1 MQRKKDFKIN
11 LKDLKLKIEK
21 EIDKND
27 NKILVLVEKNILN
40 IIFDNLDYKKHF
52 RKNQIY
58 FNMSL
63 WVNIY
68 GKNKKKFKSDGEIIH
83 NFVKKLIDCKFVHK
97 NSKNYP
103 KNQNIFCINP
113 LSQSFLYSN
122 LDDYD
127 RIVDIRDS
135 LIKKLNEF
143 SLFNHKELNLE
154 FEIDLFIYFKLFSI
168 VKINNTSLQH
178 LKRENIIYAGDKVI
192 FVTKENT
199 IEGFTPIHTIIFDDT
214 TSRIIKQVFPKE
226 INIIFDASNFIFTKS
241 YNFYYLRMK
250 KFCEMHSI
258 NEKITNSIIELEY
271 QLNSTPLNLTLM
283 KSTKFPRLS
292 LFELE
297 KLYPNSV
304 NNNLLAI
311 EKANQEVYR
320 NFNQANKDISQEN
333 FDDEVDDELDLKT
346 ELKFKFDVYEKL
358 TEIVKVPDE
367 KKSITQYIIN
377 WRKFMLIQKN
387 EADRLEAIY
396 SYLNFL
402 FYKYEN
408 KEINQRTLK
417 NYLQISF
424 DYCFDILV
432 KSVSK
437 EEALKSIYEKL
448 KNSNLNPRVQNKY
461 LSRILFFFD
470 KQHEFKTKMI
480 NSVVNYNRSIVF
492 KDELRELVEKLLNE
506 DSKLYKGKILIYR
519 RSVFAIIAYY
529 SGLRKGELY
538 SRETRDF
545 FYIDGRNF
553 YINVNKNGIKKINS
567 YNQNITISLKN
578 SNAIRAF
585 EFKISDKKLF
595 KIVKDYYEL
604 LVDRKIAF
612 LFPDENNGI
621 ALKDKVMKIDK
632 INRINSILQD
642 ITKRYTVIHS
652 FRHSYVTNE
661 IKNLIQKKD
670 KRNEDIYDLI
680 ARVGHEDPETS
691 ISHYAHID
699 LIKIMKI

>member
-1 MQRKKDFKIN
+1 MPSKKDFKIN
-11 LKDLKLKIEK
+11 LENLKLKIEN

-27 NKILVLVEKNILN
+27 NKILVIVEKNILK

-52 RKNQIY
+52 RNNQVC

-63 WVNIY
+63 WVNLY
-68 GKNKKKFKSDGEIIH
+68 ARNKKKFKSDGEIIH

-113 LSQSFLYSN
+113 LSQSFLHSN
-122 LDDYD
+122 LNDYD
-127 RIVDIRDS
+127 RIIDIRDY
-135 LIKKLNEF
+135 LIKELSQF
-143 SLFNHKELNLE
+143 SLFNHRELNLE
-154 FEIDLFIYFKLFSI
+154 FEINLFIYFKLFSI

-192 FVTKENT
+192 FVTKENS

-226 INIIFDASNFIFTKS
+226 INIIFDANNFIFTKS

-258 NEKITNSIIELEY
+258 NEKITNSIMELEY
-271 QLNSTPLNLTLM
+271 QLNSTPLNLTLI
-283 KSTKFPRLS
+283 KSTKHPRLS

-304 NNNLLAI
+304 SNNLLAI

-320 NFNQANKDISQEN
+320 NFNQVNQNISQEN
-333 FDDEVDDELDLKT
+333 FNDELDYELDLKT

-358 TEIVKVPDE
+358 TEIVKVPSE
-367 KKSITQYIIN
+367 KKVITQYLIN
-377 WRKFMLIQKN
+377 WRKFMEFNKN
-387 EADRLEAIY
+387 KADRLEEIY
-396 SYLNFL
+396 SYLDFL

-408 KEINQRTLK
+408 KEINQRTLR

-432 KSVSK
+432 KSVNK

-448 KNSNLNPRVQNKY
+448 RNSNLNPRVQNKY

-470 KQHEFKTKMI
+470 KQHEYKAKMI

-506 DSKLYKGKILIYR
+506 DSKLYKSKLLIYR

-529 SGLRKGELY
+529 SGLRRSELY

-545 FYIDGRNF
+545 FYLDGKNF
-553 YINVNKNGIKKINS
+553 YISINKNGIKRIKS
-567 YNQNITISLKN
+567 YNQNISISLKN

-585 EFKISDKKLF
+585 EFNISDKKLF
-595 KIVKDYYEL
+595 KIVKNYYDV
-604 LVDRKIAF
+604 LVDHKIAF
-612 LFPDENNGI
+612 LFPDENDEI
-621 ALKDKVMKIDK
+621 ASKDKVMKIYK
-632 INRINSILQD
+632 INEINNILQD

-661 IKNLIQKKD
+661 IKKLMEKKY
-670 KRNEDIYDLI
+670 KKNEDIYDLI

-691 ISHYAHID
+691 ISHYTHLD
-699 LIKIMKI
+699 LIKII